1 MTMTGAEL
9 VASIVNVGVGDIPL
23 LGYKAAMFATGR
35 RAGFSVPE
43 GVVLTTEALADAL
56 VAAGLHD
63 GARQAAIEARWLPTN
78 LRDEVAT
85 AVERLGSYRLS
96 VRSSGVEKS
105 RGPDRIG
112 WTW

>member
-1 MTMTGAEL
+1 MTMTGAER

-56 VAAGLHD
+56 VAAGPHNS
-63 GARQAAIEARWLPTN
+63 ARQAAIEAMSLPNN
-78 LRDEVAT
+78 LTHALAT
-85 AVERLGSYRLS
+85 AVARLDSYRLA
-96 VRSSGVEKS
+96 VRSSIVDES
-105 RGPDRIG
+105 RGP
-112 WTW
+112 